1 MAYKISGTSLIK
13 VMPTEHDRIY
23 AREKENA
30 LMRYEDLSLLD
41 LIADLKLAQLMYRIY
56 GPKHSIVASY
66 EVLYKLIQE
75 KKGK

>member
-1 MAYKISGTSLIK
+1 MREVL
-13 VMPTEHDRIY
+13 PTEHDKIY
-23 AREKENA
+23 AQEKENA
-30 LMRYEDLSLLD
+30 LMRYEDLSLFD
-41 LIADLKLAQLMYRIY
+41 LIAGLKMAQLMHRIY